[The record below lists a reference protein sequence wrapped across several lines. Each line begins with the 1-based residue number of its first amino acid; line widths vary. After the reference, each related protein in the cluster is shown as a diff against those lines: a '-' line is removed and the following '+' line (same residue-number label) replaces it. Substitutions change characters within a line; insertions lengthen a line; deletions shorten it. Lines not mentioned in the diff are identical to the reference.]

1 MLGMNNNSKNGAI
14 TTTVSSTSPGN
25 MGGVGA
31 TQGQAGSGTEAEGGG
46 QTNPAGPSA

>member
-25 MGGVGA
+25 NGGAGA
-31 TQGQAGSGTEAEGGG
+31 TKVQAGSGTEAEGGG